1 MSEIE
6 ISKQKQ
12 DIIQKSI
19 ENTNNALNLL
29 SNFIVKNEILAIENL
44 KSQSYIASLKN
55 NIEELKKEIKQNY
68 KEDKVI
74 LSKIEKL
81 SLSPEMTRAE
91 ETIKD
96 VKMAMGLM
104 KLIAANITD
113 YSGDP
118 TLWYRYTEVV
128 KRLDEGANYLP

>member
-81 SLSPEMTRAE
+81 SLSPEMIRAE
-91 ETIKD
+91 EAIKD